1 MSGIF
6 SKVLSVT
13 LRRATTMFIRA
24 IAYGTWFALVTLP
37 HLPAVAAEPSEDFY
51 LTECLGSGADIAIC
65 DCMSEAYAP
74 IKTVK
79 AELVSAIMRNF
90 LVRGAL
96 DPQPADVKTEIVR
109 EKLEATDAEIQRAI
123 AVARAGIRC
132 LQ

>member
-1 MSGIF
+1 
-6 SKVLSVT
+6 
-13 LRRATTMFIRA
+13 MFIRA
-24 IAYGTWFALVTLP
+24 IAYGTWFAVMTLP
-37 HLPAVAAEPSEDFY
+37 PLPVLAAEPSEDFY

-74 IKTVK
+74 IRNVK

-96 DPQPADVKTEIVR
+96 DPQPADVKAEIAR

-123 AVARAGIRC
+123 VVAKVGVRC

>member
-1 MSGIF
+1 
-6 SKVLSVT
+6 
-13 LRRATTMFIRA
+13 MFIRA
-24 IAYGTWFALVTLP
+24 IAYGAVLTLLTLP
-37 HLPAVAAEPSEDFY
+37 PLPALAAEPSEDFY

-123 AVARAGIRC
+123 VVAKAGVRC